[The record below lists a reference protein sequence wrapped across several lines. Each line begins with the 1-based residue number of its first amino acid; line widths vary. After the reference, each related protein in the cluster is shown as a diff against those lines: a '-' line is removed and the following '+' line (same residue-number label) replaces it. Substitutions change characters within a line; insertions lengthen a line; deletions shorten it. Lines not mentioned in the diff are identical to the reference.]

1 MFLDVGQGACT
12 LALDGEHAVVIDC
25 GGTGTL
31 ENAGDTACEYL
42 LSRGRRSVDAVVL
55 THLHSDHAGGVTR
68 LLSRL
73 DVGELYVAEAAED
86 TDGELAGLLACA
98 ERHGTAVR
106 YVCAEDVEENYGGI
120 ALTLYAPA
128 EAGDEN
134 ERGVAV
140 LASVG
145 GWDALVMGDL
155 GMAAERELA
164 AEGAIPDVDILAVGH
179 HGSRYS
185 TSFELLEAAQPE
197 MAVISVG
204 YNNYGHPADEALA
217 RLNLAG
223 ARVYRTDIDGSI
235 TVRTGDDG
243 KKDN

>member
-1 MFLDVGQGACT
+1 MWT
-12 LALDGEHAVVIDC
+12 
-25 GGTGTL
+25 
-31 ENAGDTACEYL
+31 
-42 LSRGRRSVDAVVL
+42 
-55 THLHSDHAGGVTR
+55 
-68 LLSRL
+68 
-73 DVGELYVAEAAED
+73 
-86 TDGELAGLLACA
+86 
-98 ERHGTAVR
+98 
-106 YVCAEDVEENYGGI
+106 
-120 ALTLYAPA
+120 
-128 EAGDEN
+128 
-134 ERGVAV
+134 
-140 LASVG
+140 
-145 GWDALVMGDL
+145 
-155 GMAAERELA
+155 
-164 AEGAIPDVDILAVGH
+164 VGH